1 MNLTKVAI
9 ALTIFISNVNA
20 AGARPA
26 ATQAYLML
34 TKSDHIRHQLINKLG
49 HTNRAVLKQRIKN
62 AKMRAQLFNLLNQQQ
77 KPTAGAQKNKSNGR
91 MNRFRQFHN

>member
-9 ALTIFISNVNA
+9 AFTIFISNVA
-20 AGARPA
+20 ALGARPA

-34 TKSDHIRHQLINKLG
+34 TKSEYIRTQLINKLG
-49 HTNRAVLKQRIKN
+49 QTNRAVLKQRIKN
-62 AKMRAQLFNLLNQQQ
+62 VKMRAQLFNLLNSQQ
-77 KPTAGAQKNKSNGR
+77 PTAETRKNKSNSR